1 VHVLRHYA
9 CYGDRDFFIAL
20 GYKGDDIERYF
31 LDRARLRG
39 DMTLRPA
46 RSEVLELL
54 ATCRSRLAAAVT
66 SCLIAQRPAQ
76 IAAKSLDHFSAANY
90 EDGLSGTGA
99 VARKSTRKRA
109 E

>member
-1 VHVLRHYA
+1 MYLA
-9 CYGDRDFFIAL
+9 G
-20 GYKGDDIERYF
+20 
-31 LDRARLRG
+31 ARLRG
-39 DMTLRPA
+39 DITLRPA

-54 ATCRSRLAAAVT
+54 VTCRSRPAAAVT
-66 SCLIAQRPAQ
+66 SRLVAQRPTQ
-76 IAAKSLDHFSAANY
+76 LAAKPLDHFSARNY

>member
-1 VHVLRHYA
+1 VHIFKHYA
-9 CYGDRDFFIAL
+9 CYGHPEFFIAL
-20 GYKGDDIERYF
+20 GYKGDEIKRYF

-54 ATCRSRLAAAVT
+54 ATCGAKLAAAVT
-66 SCLIAQRPAQ
+66 SCLSAQRSAQ
-76 IAAKSLDHFSAANY
+76 VATKPLDHLSARNY